1 MVYGISPSTDPRFN
15 LAMEQ
20 YLFEE
25 EPRKGPWFLLWQN
38 DNAIIVGR
46 NQNTETELDGDYTRA
61 RGIRVVRRTT
71 GGGAVYHDL
80 GNLNFT
86 LIAEGRSSAELDLH
100 LFCQPVAAAL
110 KRLGVPV
117 ELGGRNDMLIDGK
130 KFSGSSQRIWK
141 GRVLHHGTLLFDSDL
156 TVLSRALRVP
166 PDKLLQKGVASVR
179 GRVTNIKDYLPQAAA
194 LEDFWGLLAD
204 EMFGGKAPPPYRFTQ
219 KDLDRIQEI
228 KASRYDTWEW
238 NYGQSPEYGVKKE
251 ARVEGC
257 GKLELQ
263 LRVTKGRIAGCR
275 IYGDFFGSR
284 DSAEV
289 EQALLGCPLE
299 ETAVEK
305 ALEPLPVGE
314 YFHNLTRE
322 KLTELLVRCENQNGL
337 RTHGGS
343 RRPGRRSPARLI
355 WGFVRLSGSA
365 GFRSASGPP
374 ALNGLSGI
382 WKAAEQSAFI
392 NLYLTCK
399 GEDDHV
405 NTL

>member
-194 LEDFWGLLAD
+194 LEDFWDLLAD

-238 NYGQSPEYGVKKE
+238 NYGQSRDCEMRRQRRFPACGSVEVHLTTDHGVIQD
-251 ARVEGC
+251 
-257 GKLELQ
+257 LHF
-263 LRVTKGRIAGCR
+263 T
-275 IYGDFFGSR
+275 GDFFSVVEPEVL
-284 DSAEV
+284 AEKLRGV
-289 EQALLGCPLE
+289 RLE
-299 ETAVEK
+299 EQSLRA
-305 ALEPLPVGE
+305 ALADETVSRYFSGLENGE
-314 YFHNLTRE
+314 LI
-322 KLTELLVRCENQNGL
+322 ELL
-337 RTHGGS
+337 
-343 RRPGRRSPARLI
+343 
-355 WGFVRLSGSA
+355 LS
-365 GFRSASGPP
+365 
-374 ALNGLSGI
+374 
-382 WKAAEQSAFI
+382 
-392 NLYLTCK
+392 
-399 GEDDHV
+399 
-405 NTL
+405 

>member
-15 LAMEQ
+15 LAREQ

-25 EPRKGPWFLLWQN
+25 EPRKGPWFLFWQN

-228 KASRYDTWEW
+228 KASRYDNWEW

-305 ALEPLPVGE
+305 ALEPLPVWE

-322 KLTELLVRCENQNGL
+322 KLTELLVR
-337 RTHGGS
+337 
-343 RRPGRRSPARLI
+343 
-355 WGFVRLSGSA
+355 
-365 GFRSASGPP
+365 
-374 ALNGLSGI
+374 
-382 WKAAEQSAFI
+382 
-392 NLYLTCK
+392 
-399 GEDDHV
+399 
-405 NTL
+405 

>member
-1 MVYGISPSTDPRFN
+1 MVYGISPRTDPRFN

-322 KLTELLVRCENQNGL
+322 KLTELLVR
-337 RTHGGS
+337 
-343 RRPGRRSPARLI
+343 
-355 WGFVRLSGSA
+355 
-365 GFRSASGPP
+365 
-374 ALNGLSGI
+374 
-382 WKAAEQSAFI
+382 
-392 NLYLTCK
+392 
-399 GEDDHV
+399 
-405 NTL
+405 

>member
-1 MVYGISPSTDPRFN
+1 
-15 LAMEQ
+15 
-20 YLFEE
+20 
-25 EPRKGPWFLLWQN
+25 
-38 DNAIIVGR
+38 
-46 NQNTETELDGDYTRA
+46 
-61 RGIRVVRRTT
+61 
-71 GGGAVYHDL
+71 
-80 GNLNFT
+80 
-86 LIAEGRSSAELDLH
+86 
-100 LFCQPVAAAL
+100 
-110 KRLGVPV
+110 
-117 ELGGRNDMLIDGK
+117 MLIDGK

-194 LEDFWGLLAD
+194 LEDFWDLLAD

-322 KLTELLVRCENQNGL
+322 KLTELLVR
-337 RTHGGS
+337 
-343 RRPGRRSPARLI
+343 
-355 WGFVRLSGSA
+355 
-365 GFRSASGPP
+365 
-374 ALNGLSGI
+374 
-382 WKAAEQSAFI
+382 
-392 NLYLTCK
+392 
-399 GEDDHV
+399 
-405 NTL
+405 